1 MGGGSKESCRASL
14 DTPPLCEE
22 RKGWA
27 TRVLGLGGESGSLHF
42 GRDDSFWVVDKW
54 GSLCECP
61 PGNGNLEK
69 TQIPFGNDKPKRQ
82 RQRQQKTQIP
92 FGNDKPKRQRQQQRQ
107 RQRQQKMQI
116 PFGNDKPKRQRQQQ
130 RQQKMQI
137 PSGNDKSKKA
147 GVKAT
152 ANADFLRDDK
162 SKLCCDL
169 AWMGQA
175 TGLASNGVWGASCR
189 Q

>member
-1 MGGGSKESCRASL
+1 METGGWRFEGELSSFARYP
-14 DTPPLCEE
+14 TLCEE

-27 TRVLGLGGESGSLHF
+27 TRVLGLGGESGFLHF

-61 PGNGNLEK
+61 PGNGNLE
-69 TQIPFGNDKPKRQ
+69 
-82 RQRQQKTQIP
+82 KTQIP